1 MFSTCTKIE
10 LVFVVCLLRWRYG
23 IDNSFAIITDLEFGF
38 RDDRF
43 EQDERDLLV
52 HRFERCFPRDEN
64 VVEVNVRDVPYFRCW
79 LDLRLTNRD
88 VSMWG
93 LERDTKEKDEVMFRE
108 KIDLLHRLFD
118 GIGEKQ

>member
-1 MFSTCTKIE
+1 M
-10 LVFVVCLLRWRYG
+10 
-23 IDNSFAIITDLEFGF
+23 
-38 RDDRF
+38 
-43 EQDERDLLV
+43 